1 MTCRCV
7 MCGVKNAGKIGR
19 GSYAKAGIVT
29 DERKKKS
36 NEKDYFRKVRRV
48 REATNWKKELN

>member
-1 MTCRCV
+1 

-19 GSYAKAGIVT
+19 GAYAKAGIVT

>member
-1 MTCRCV
+1 

-48 REATNWKKELN
+48 REATNWKKEL